1 MLVMPAARPIERL
14 LQRDTAITI
23 GCLIVLWVLTWAYIA
38 VGAGLGMSAWD
49 MTTLGLWPQQ
59 EVAVPMAPSSGMAA
73 MPSMATTWSIG
84 VWALVIGM
92 WWTMMIAMMVPSAAP
107 TILLHARVHRHAQAQ
122 GKKQETHAPVA
133 AFVGGYFLVWLVFSI
148 AATALQLLLQ
158 NAGFISAMSMGS
170 QVRWVSG
177 ATLVVTGLYQLSPL
191 KKACLSHCRAPAQ
204 FLSRHWR
211 PGVAGALRLGVM
223 HGAYCVGCCWLLMA
237 LLFVGGAM
245 NLVWIAALSLL
256 VLAEKV
262 VPAGAWVG
270 RIAGA
275 ALIAWGAAILLS
287 GP

>member
-1 MLVMPAARPIERL
+1 MPLAPPLERL

-23 GCLIVLWVLTWAYIA
+23 GCLFVLWLLTWAY
-38 VGAGLGMSAWD
+38 VVEGAGLGMSAWD
-49 MTTLGLWPQQ
+49 TTTLGLWPQQ
-59 EVAVPMAPSSGMAA
+59 EVAIPMAPMSGMDA
-73 MPSMATTWSIG
+73 MPSMATTWSVG

-107 TILLHARVHRHAQAQ
+107 AILLYARVHRHHHAQGNAQAA
-122 GKKQETHAPVA
+122 HAPIA
-133 AFVGGYFLVWLVFSI
+133 AFVGGYLLVWLAFSI
-148 AATALQLLLQ
+148 AATALQHALQ

-170 QVRWVSG
+170 KVRWVSG
-177 ATLVVTGLYQLSPL
+177 ATLVVTGVYQLSPL
-191 KKACLSHCRAPAQ
+191 KNACLSHCRAPAQ

-211 PGVAGALRLGVM
+211 PGAAGALHLGVV

-270 RIAGA
+270 RIAGV
-275 ALIAWGAAILLS
+275 ALIAWGAAILLAGS
-287 GP
+287 